1 VAAASVRYECRP
13 DNFRSIAN
21 GHLEIRHDLL
31 KGRGVFACA
40 ALGAG
45 ALIEAA
51 PVVIVPADQRKL
63 LDHTI
68 LHDYY
73 FVWDDEGGESR
84 AAVALGLVSLCNHSR
99 RPSARV
105 RRNHTRG
112 TLDLLALTPIAAGRE
127 ITIDYNCP
135 LWFAAQN

>member
-1 VAAASVRYECRP
+1 VAARPERRP
-13 DNFRSIAN
+13 DSLRSTAN
-21 GHLEIRHDLL
+21 GHLEIRYDKL
-31 KGRGVFACA
+31 KGRGVFARA

-73 FVWDDEGGESR
+73 FVWDDEKGESR
-84 AAVALGLVSLCNHSR
+84 AAVALGLVSLCNHAR
-99 RPSARV
+99 QPSARV
-105 RRNHTRG
+105 RRNLARE

-135 LWFAAQN
+135 LWFAAAD

>member
-1 VAAASVRYECRP
+1 VAAARPERRP
-13 DNFRSIAN
+13 DSLRPTAN
-21 GHLEIRHDLL
+21 GHLEIRHDKL
-31 KGRGVFACA
+31 KGRGVFARA

-45 ALIEAA
+45 VLIEAA

-73 FVWDDEGGESR
+73 FVWDDGGGESR
-84 AAVALGLVSLCNHSR
+84 IAVALGLISLCNHSR
-99 RPSARV
+99 RPSARI
-105 RRNHTRG
+105 RRNRARD
-112 TLDLLALTPIAAGRE
+112 TLDLLALTPIAAGSE

-135 LWFAAQN
+135 LWFAAED

>member
-1 VAAASVRYECRP
+1 
-13 DNFRSIAN
+13 
-21 GHLEIRHDLL
+21 
-31 KGRGVFACA
+31 VFARA
-40 ALGAG
+40 AIGAG

-51 PVVIVPADQRKL
+51 PVVIVPAEQRRL
-63 LDHTI
+63 LDSTI

-73 FVWDDEGGESR
+73 FVWDEEGDESR

-105 RRNHTRG
+105 RQNRTRQ

-135 LWFAAQN
+135 LWFAAED